1 MGAQTD
7 GAEAGARLPSEP
19 DGGPAVPRPREAAAG
34 SVALPAKLRPPR
46 LHVALVP
53 RLAAVT
59 ALIRSREQLVLFS
72 APPGSGKTVVLLQ
85 WAAAES
91 KPVAWLR
98 LDPGDNDPHVLLQYL
113 AAALASVPGA
123 ETAELTSLL
132 RRRHQPSLQR
142 ALPELGAAVAA
153 ARPFLLVLDDCQY
166 VKNTACWDIVELL
179 LSELPERAQLA
190 LATRADPP
198 LPLGRIRAR
207 GDLLELRFGEL
218 ALDRGEVAELLRLH
232 GVHVD
237 EPTLS
242 ALLDLTEGWATGL
255 YLALLAS
262 RDVAPGEV
270 LRHVRGDQRD
280 IAAYLLGEVLDREPR
295 DLQTFL
301 LETSIL
307 DELSAPLCAAVTG
320 RDDAGEVLAKLARD
334 NAFVMALDDC
344 GVSFRYHRLFAEL
357 LYARLEQARP
367 GDAPA
372 LHRAAAHWYEGNG
385 DPERAVRHWLATG
398 DVAATVVSVGQV
410 CGRYLQA
417 GRAESARRLL
427 RLFSEEQLLSYAS
440 LAVCAGW
447 AFAAGAPRSDEQRH
461 WVRLLRGLRFDD
473 APACDGAS
481 SLRSSYTLLMAEL
494 APEGL
499 TPQRELF
506 KLAVS
511 LETQPGTFWYD
522 LARLGYGRSLYLTG
536 FASSAEEALRAL
548 LAETVDA
555 EMRALAC
562 ATLALVAADDGR
574 WGDVGRW
581 LEEAERALPCLD
593 LDGHPGFCALLPL
606 HLAHA
611 RLQSHRAH
619 PGTMK
624 LAQLVGDHLDTM
636 IPDTPWMALWATVT
650 LAEVACER
658 NNLEAARAWA
668 ERASTLLMSYE
679 DAGVLVGR
687 TLLLRER
694 LGLRDGLVLL
704 TPAERRV
711 LELLPTGVG
720 MAEIAR
726 RLYVSRNTVKTHTRL
741 LYRKLGVRSRD
752 EATARARELGLLDP

>member
-1 MGAQTD
+1 MDAQKD
-7 GAEAGARLPSEP
+7 DAEAGARLHPES
-19 DGGPAVPRPREAAAG
+19 DGDLSVARPREAAAG
-34 SVALPAKLRPPR
+34 FVALPAKLRPPR
-46 LHVALVP
+46 PHVALVP

-59 ALIRSREQLVLFS
+59 VLLRSREPLVLLS

-91 KPVAWLR
+91 RPVAWLR
-98 LDPGDNDPHVLLQYL
+98 LDPGDNDPHVLLQYV

-123 ETAELTSLL
+123 ETAQLAPLL
-132 RRRHQPSLQR
+132 QRRHQPPFPR

-166 VKNTACWDIVELL
+166 VKNKACWDIVELL

-207 GDLLELRFGEL
+207 GDLFELRFGEL
-218 ALDRGEVAELLRLH
+218 ALVRGEVAELLRLR
-232 GVHVD
+232 GVNAD

-262 RDVAPGEV
+262 RDVAPDEV

-280 IAAYLLGEVLDREPR
+280 IAAYLLGEVLDREPP
-295 DLQTFL
+295 DMQAFL

-320 RDDAGEVLAKLARD
+320 RADAGEVLAKLARD

-344 GVSFRYHRLFAEL
+344 GLSFRYHRLFAEL
-357 LYARLEQARP
+357 LYARLEQTRP

-372 LHRAAAHWYEGNG
+372 LHRAAAGWYEANG

-398 DVAATVVSVGQV
+398 DVAATVGSVGRV
-410 CGRYLQA
+410 CGRYLQT

-427 RLFSEEQLLSYAS
+427 RLFSEEQLLSHGS

-461 WVRLLRGLRFDD
+461 WVRLLRGLRFED
-473 APACDGAS
+473 APACDGAA

-499 TPQRELF
+499 TRQRELF

-536 FASSAEEALRAL
+536 FASSAEAVLRAL
-548 LAETVDA
+548 PAATVDA

-562 ATLALVAADDGR
+562 ATLALIAADDGR
-574 WGDVGRW
+574 WDDVDRW
-581 LEEAERALPCLD
+581 LEEAQRVLPCLD
-593 LDGHPGFCALLPL
+593 RDGHPGFCALLPL

-611 RLQSHRAH
+611 RLQSHRAD
-619 PGTMK
+619 PGAMK
-624 LAQLVGDHLDTM
+624 LAHLVGDHIDTM

-650 LAEVACER
+650 LAEVACEQ
-658 NNLEAARAWA
+658 NNLEAARVWA
-668 ERASTLLMSYE
+668 ERASKLLMSYE

-694 LGLRDGLVLL
+694 LGLRDALVLL

-711 LELLPTGVG
+711 LDLLPTDLGL
-720 MAEIAR
+720 AEIAR
-726 RLYVSRNTVKTHTRL
+726 RLYVSRNTVKTHLRC
-741 LYRKLGVRSRD
+741 LYRKLGVGSRGD
-752 EATARARELGLLDP
+752 AIVRARELGLLEP